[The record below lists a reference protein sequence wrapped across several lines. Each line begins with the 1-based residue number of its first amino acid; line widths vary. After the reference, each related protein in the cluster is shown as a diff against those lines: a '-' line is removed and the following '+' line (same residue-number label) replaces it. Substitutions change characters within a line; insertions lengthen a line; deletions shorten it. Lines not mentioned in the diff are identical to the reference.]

1 MGNSLKRTRGKKERF
16 DELAA
21 SGEAENLQH
30 QQQADEALRAAS
42 TSKHHAQIEKHTI
55 VCTTAIEDAAG
66 RGIER
71 IDEDT
76 EAHKR
81 DIEALATRK
90 KAEISQHQQQRQQED
105 EAIRAASTS
114 KHHAQIEKHTI
125 VCTTAIEDA
134 ADRGIECIDEDV
146 EAHKRDFDLLAN
158 MRKAELL
165 QQQQEVD
172 EAFRTDLKETL
183 RKYHLKHNSFLSLG
197 PFFSSDDSRLKDFY
211 VPPTLSEV
219 LQQRISKEN
228 GPREHKTR
236 PITSLEQLLTPA
248 DTTKQF
254 TIITANAGVGKTS
267 FCKFIAVLWCASHG
281 HETDTI
287 STFKERFDI
296 PFESLEKI
304 PYLLYIPMRS
314 IPQGRTHSIEK
325 LIFDHL
331 ENVIGYLKQDRDKLR
346 RVFMNERCLV
356 ILDGMDESSLST
368 LVPAMAKR
376 KYSIIITC
384 RPWKLAD
391 MELPKYTHINID
403 DLSNS
408 SQKNLFEHVNKL
420 LNAYNSTTFEVKNFL
435 ATLEA
440 KKLQP
445 LSSNTLVGLQL
456 YCLWY
461 DQRMDDETSENNKTR
476 MTLGPTRSHIYAAI
490 LEKMFSLEMKKTKDF
505 SERQQNKISTQ
516 RPLPKCFEGRKLCKA
531 KSCLIY
537 ETGKIALK
545 MLVNSKIEFDEE
557 TMHSLLDGQFL
568 LDSGIISAYMSHK
581 CSIEN
586 KVYHF
591 LHKTYQEMFAAIY
604 ISSLNFKSEDWLALE
619 DNFNTVFSPDIMS
632 FLCVMNY
639 EQGRRCSE
647 IFGNIE
653 REFYRED
660 AFYANEIIEYQDTVQ
675 LAYNECVNNGVSEP
689 QLTLRHV
696 ELNRENAASIG
707 PLLQQNLSGLYSCVI
722 ECSEGYPANTSITSM
737 EQLHTLCISSK
748 EEGNASRQSIPTLFP
763 NKLTFLCLFDLN
775 IETDNLN
782 LASCG
787 NIKVIILLNLRLR
800 HVTIAPTQLE
810 TFLVAI
816 EDNIRENIPP
826 MEVTFAHGRRFTN
839 KLKKLRLDN
848 VTLNETLN
856 IQHCDQLQELWL
868 DTLTFSDDF
877 HLDLSSF
884 THLSVVDLR
893 NLRLRHVTIA
903 PTQLEKF
910 WVSIKD
916 NIRENIPPME
926 ETLSHGRQ
934 FTNTLKKL
942 SIDNVTLNETLNIQ
956 HCDQLQELW
965 LDTLT
970 FSDDFHLDLSS
981 FTHLSVVDLRNLR
994 LRHVTIAPTQ
1004 LETFWVSIKD
1014 NIRENIPPMEVTLS
1028 HGRQFTNTLKK
1039 LSLDNVTL
1047 NETLNI
1053 QHCDQ
1058 LQELW
1063 LKTITFS
1070 DDFHLDLSSFT
1081 HLSVVFLL
1089 NLRLRHVTI
1098 APTQL
1103 EKFLVSIKD
1112 NIRENTPPMEVTF
1125 AHGKQFTNTLKKL
1138 RLVNVTL
1145 NETLNI
1151 QHCDRLQELWLKT
1164 ITFSDDFH
1172 LDLSSFTHLSVVFL
1186 LNLRLRHVTI
1196 APTQLEKFLVSIKDN
1211 IRENTPPMEVTF
1223 AHGKQFTNTLKKLS
1237 LDNVTLNETLNI
1249 QHCDQLQELW
1259 LDTLTFSDDFHLDL
1273 SSFTHLSEVVLQ
1285 NLRLRHVTIAP
1296 TQLEKFWVAI
1306 KDNIRE
1312 NIPPMEVTLSHGR
1325 QFTNTLK
1332 KLSLD
1337 NVTLNETLNIQHCD
1351 QLQELW
1357 LDTLTFSDD
1366 FHLDL
1371 SSFTHL
1377 SEVGLR
1383 NLRLRHVTIAPTQL
1397 ERFWVSI
1404 KDNIRENIPPMEVT
1418 FAHGRQFTNTLKKLS
1433 LDNVT
1438 LNETLNIHQCDQ
1450 LQELWLDTFTFS
1462 DDFHLDLSSFT
1473 HLSEVVLQNLRL
1485 RHVTIA
1491 PTQLEKFWV
1500 SIKDNIRENIPP
1512 MEVTLSHGRQFT
1524 NTLKKLCLDN
1534 VTLNETLNIQ
1544 HCDQL
1549 QELWLD
1555 TLTFSDDFHLDLSS
1569 FTHLSE
1575 VDLRNLRLRHVT
1587 IAPTQLE
1594 KFWVSIKDNIREN
1607 IPPMEVTF
1615 AHGRRFTN
1623 TLKKLS
1629 LHYVTL
1635 NETLNIQQCD
1645 QLQKLRLDTL
1655 TFSDDFRLD
1664 LSSFTHLSAVVLG
1677 NLHLRHVTIDPTQL
1691 EKFWV
1696 YIKDNMR
1703 ENTPP
1708 MEVTFAHG
1716 RRFTTTLKILSLDNV
1731 TLNETLNIQ
1740 QCDQLQKLWLDTLT
1754 FSDDFHLDLSSFTH
1768 LSEVDLRNL
1777 RLRHVTIAPTQLEK
1791 FVVFIKYNIRENIPP
1806 MEVTFAHGRQFT
1818 NTLKEL
1824 CLVNV
1829 TLNETLNIQQCDQL
1843 QKLWLNTLTFSDDFH
1858 LDLSSF
1864 THLSEVDLRNLR
1876 LRHVTIAPTQ
1886 LEKFWVAF
1894 KDNIREN
1901 IPPMEVTFA
1910 HGRQFTNTL
1919 KKLCLDNV
1927 TLNET
1932 LNIQQCD
1939 QLQELWLNTLTFS
1952 DDFHLDLSSFTHL
1965 SEVDLRNLRLRQ
1977 VTIDPTQL
1985 EKFWVAFK
1993 DNIRENIPPMEVTF
2007 AHGRQ
2012 FTNTLKKLSLD
2023 NVTLNET
2030 LNIQQCDQLQELWL
2044 DTFTFS
2050 DDFHLDLSSFTHLSE
2065 VLLQNLR
2072 LRHVTIA
2079 PTQLEK
2085 FWVLIT
2091 DNIRENT
2098 PPMEVTLSHGR
2109 QFTNTLKELSLVNVT
2124 LNETLNIQQCDQ
2136 LQKLWLNTLTFSD
2149 DFHLDLSSF
2158 THLSEVDLRNLR
2170 LRHVTIAPTQLE
2182 KFWVAFKDNIREN
2195 IPPMEVTFAHGRQ
2208 FTNTLK
2214 KLCLDNVTLNETLNI
2229 QQCDQLQELWLNT
2242 LTFSDDFHLDLSSF
2256 THLSEVDLR
2265 NLRLRQ
2271 VTIDPTQ
2278 LEKFWVAFK
2287 DNIRENIP
2295 PMEVTFA
2302 HGRQFTN
2309 TLKKLSLDNVTLN
2322 ETLNIQQCDQLQEL
2336 WLDTFT
2342 FSDDFHLDLS
2352 SFTHLSGV
2360 LLQNLRLR
2368 HVTIAPTQ
2376 LEKFWVLITDN
2387 IRENTPPMEVTLSHG
2402 RQFTNTLKELS
2413 LVNVTLNETLN
2424 IQQCDQLQKLQ
2435 LDTLTFSDDFHL
2447 DLSSFTHLSEV
2458 LLQNLRLRHVTIAPT
2473 QLEKFWVFI
2482 TDNIR
2487 ENTPPMEVT
2496 LSHGRQF
2503 TNTLKKLSLVN
2514 VTLNETLNIQQCD
2527 QLQKLQLDTL
2537 TFSDNFH
2544 LDLSPFTDLS
2554 LLILHNHRLQ
2564 RVTIATVP
2572 RENFWLSIKMI
2583 MQENTPPME
2592 ETFAHGKHFAHKLRE
2607 LRLHNVT
2614 LNETLHIQQYDK
2626 LQQLRLGTLLLPD
2639 NSSIG
2644 LFSFTDLA
2652 VVTLQNLGLHHLII
2666 VPDKLEKSWV
2676 LVNNNISKLIPNIIE
2691 ALQSDEQFTNISQI
2705 YRSAGFAYIR

>member
-1 MGNSLKRTRGKKERF
+1 MGNSLKRTRRKKERF

-90 KAEISQHQQQRQQED
+90 KSEISQHQQQRQQED

-172 EAFRTDLKETL
+172 EAFRTELKETL
-183 RKYHLKHNSFLSLG
+183 IKHHLERNSFLSLG
-197 PFFSSDDSRLKDFY
+197 PFISSDDSRLEDFY
-211 VPPTLSEV
+211 VPPRLSEV
-219 LQQRISKEN
+219 LQQQISKKN
-228 GPREHKTR
+228 GPRENKTR

-267 FCKFIAVLWCASHG
+267 FCKFVVVLWCALHG
-281 HETDTI
+281 RKTDSI
-287 STFKERFDI
+287 STFKKRFDI
-296 PFESLEKI
+296 PFESLEDI
-304 PYLLYIPMRS
+304 PYLLYIPMRD
-314 IPQGRTHSIEK
+314 IPPDRTHSIEDI
-325 LIFDHL
+325 IFAHL
-331 ENVIGYLKQDRDKLR
+331 ENVIGYSTEDRDKLG
-346 RVFMNERCLV
+346 RVFMKERCLV
-356 ILDGMDESSLST
+356 ILDGMDDSSLPK
-368 LVPAMAKR
+368 LDPPMAKR

-391 MELPKYTHINID
+391 TKLPKYTHVSID
-403 DLSNS
+403 DLNRF
-408 SQKNLFEHVNKL
+408 SQTNLFEHVNKT
-420 LNAYNSTTFEVKNFL
+420 LNAYYSTAFEVQDFL

-440 KKLQP
+440 KTLGP

-456 YCLWY
+456 YCLWH
-461 DQRMDDETSENNKTR
+461 DQRMDNETSENNKTS
-476 MTLGPTRSHIYAAI
+476 MTLGPTRSHIYADI
-490 LEKMFSLEMKKTKDF
+490 LETMFSLEMKKRKEF
-505 SERQQNKISTQ
+505 SERPQNKIPTQ

-537 ETGKIALK
+537 ETGKIALN

-568 LDSGIISAYMSHK
+568 LDSGLISAYRSHK

-604 ISSLNFKSEDWLALE
+604 ISSLNFTSEDWLKLE
-619 DNFNTVFSPDIMS
+619 DNFATVFSPDIMS

-653 REFYRED
+653 REFYREG
-660 AFYANEIIEYQDTVQ
+660 AFYASEIIEYQEAVQ

-689 QLTLRHV
+689 QLTLRHAR
-696 ELNRENAASIG
+696 LNREIAASTG
-707 PLLQQNLSGLYSCVI
+707 PLLQQNLSGLYSCDI
-722 ECSEGYPANTSITSM
+722 ECSEGYPVNTSITSM
-737 EQLHTLCISSK
+737 EQLHTLYISSE
-748 EEGNASRQSIPTLFP
+748 EEGNASLQSIPTLFL
-763 NKLTFLCLFDLN
+763 NKLTVLCLFDLN

-787 NIKVIILLNLRLR
+787 NIKVINLQNLRLR

-810 TFLVAI
+810 EFCVFT
-816 EDNIRENIPP
+816 DNIRENTPP

-839 KLKKLRLDN
+839 KLKKLCLDN

-856 IQHCDQLQELWL
+856 IQQCDQLQKLWL

-884 THLSVVDLR
+884 THLSEVVLR

-903 PTQLEKF
+903 PTQLERF
-910 WVSIKD
+910 WVSIK
-916 NIRENIPPME
+916 I
-926 ETLSHGRQ
+926 
-934 FTNTLKKL
+934 
-942 SIDNVTLNETLNIQ
+942 
-956 HCDQLQELW
+956 
-965 LDTLT
+965 
-970 FSDDFHLDLSS
+970 
-981 FTHLSVVDLRNLR
+981 
-994 LRHVTIAPTQ
+994 
-1004 LETFWVSIKD
+1004 
-1014 NIRENIPPMEVTLS
+1014 NIRENIPPMEVTFA
-1028 HGRQFTNTLKK
+1028 HGRQFTNTLKE
-1039 LSLDNVTL
+1039 LSLDYVTL

-1053 QHCDQ
+1053 QQCDQ
-1058 LQELW
+1058 LQ
-1063 LKTITFS
+1063 
-1070 DDFHLDLSSFT
+1070 D
-1081 HLSVVFLL
+1081 
-1089 NLRLRHVTI
+1089 
-1098 APTQL
+1098 
-1103 EKFLVSIKD
+1103 
-1112 NIRENTPPMEVTF
+1112 
-1125 AHGKQFTNTLKKL
+1125 
-1138 RLVNVTL
+1138 
-1145 NETLNI
+1145 
-1151 QHCDRLQELWLKT
+1151 
-1164 ITFSDDFH
+1164 
-1172 LDLSSFTHLSVVFL
+1172 
-1186 LNLRLRHVTI
+1186 
-1196 APTQLEKFLVSIKDN
+1196 
-1211 IRENTPPMEVTF
+1211 
-1223 AHGKQFTNTLKKLS
+1223 
-1237 LDNVTLNETLNI
+1237 
-1249 QHCDQLQELW
+1249 LW

-1296 TQLEKFWVAI
+1296 TQLEKFFVSI

-1312 NIPPMEVTLSHGR
+1312 NTPPMEVTFAHGR

-1332 KLSLD
+1332 KLNLD
-1337 NVTLNETLNIQHCD
+1337 NVTLNETLNIQQCD
-1351 QLQELW
+1351 QLQKLWLNTLTFSDDFRLDLSSFTHLSKVTLQNLRLRHVTIAPTQLEEFWVFTDNIRENTPPMEVTFAHGRQFTNTLKRLNLDNVTLNETLNIQQCDQLQTLW

-1377 SEVGLR
+1377 SEVALR

-1404 KDNIRENIPPMEVT
+1404 KINIRENIPPMEVT
-1418 FAHGRQFTNTLKKLS
+1418 FAHGRQFTNTLKELS
-1433 LDNVT
+1433 LDYVT
-1438 LNETLNIHQCDQ
+1438 LNETLNIQQCDQ
-1450 LQELWLDTFTFS
+1450 LQDLWLDTLTFS

-1491 PTQLEKFWV
+1491 PTQLEKFFV
-1500 SIKDNIRENIPP
+1500 SIKDNIREN
-1512 MEVTLSHGRQFT
+1512 T
-1524 NTLKKLCLDN
+1524 
-1534 VTLNETLNIQ
+1534 
-1544 HCDQL
+1544 
-1549 QELWLD
+1549 
-1555 TLTFSDDFHLDLSS
+1555 
-1569 FTHLSE
+1569 
-1575 VDLRNLRLRHVT
+1575 
-1587 IAPTQLE
+1587 
-1594 KFWVSIKDNIREN
+1594 
-1607 IPPMEVTF
+1607 PPMEVTF
-1615 AHGRRFTN
+1615 AHGRQFTN
-1623 TLKKLS
+1623 TLKELN
-1629 LHYVTL
+1629 LDNVTL

-1645 QLQKLRLDTL
+1645 QLQELWLNTL

-1664 LSSFTHLSAVVLG
+1664 LSSFTHLSKVTLQ
-1677 NLHLRHVTIDPTQL
+1677 NLRLRHVTIAPTQL
-1691 EKFWV
+1691 EEFWV
-1696 YIKDNMR
+1696 FTDNIR

-1716 RRFTTTLKILSLDNV
+1716 RQFTNTLKKLNLDNVTLNETLNIQQCDQLQELWLNTLTFSDDFRLDLSSFTHLSKVTLQNLRLRHVTIAPTQLEEFFVSIKDNIRENTPPMEVTFAHGRQFTNTLKKLNLDNV

-1754 FSDDFHLDLSSFTH
+1754 FSDDFRLDLSSFTH
-1768 LSEVDLRNL
+1768 LSEVVLQNL

-1791 FVVFIKYNIRENIPP
+1791 FFVSIKDNIRENTPP

-1824 CLVNV
+1824 N
-1829 TLNETLNIQQCDQL
+1829 
-1843 QKLWLNTLTFSDDFH
+1843 
-1858 LDLSSF
+1858 
-1864 THLSEVDLRNLR
+1864 
-1876 LRHVTIAPTQ
+1876 
-1886 LEKFWVAF
+1886 
-1894 KDNIREN
+1894 
-1901 IPPMEVTFA
+1901 
-1910 HGRQFTNTL
+1910 
-1919 KKLCLDNV
+1919 LDNV

-1952 DDFHLDLSSFTHL
+1952 DDFRLDLSSFTHL
-1965 SEVDLRNLRLRQ
+1965 SKVTLQNLRLRH
-1977 VTIDPTQL
+1977 VTIAPTQL
-1985 EKFWVAFK
+1985 EEFWVFT
-1993 DNIRENIPPMEVTF
+1993 DNIRENTPLMEVTF

-2030 LNIQQCDQLQELWL
+2030 LNIQQCDQLQKLWL
-2044 DTFTFS
+2044 DSLTFS
-2050 DDFHLDLSSFTHLSE
+2050 DDFRLDLSSFTHLSK
-2065 VLLQNLR
+2065 VTLQNLR

-2079 PTQLEK
+2079 PTQLEE
-2085 FWVLIT
+2085 FWVFT

-2098 PPMEVTLSHGR
+2098 
-2109 QFTNTLKELSLVNVT
+2109 
-2124 LNETLNIQQCDQ
+2124 
-2136 LQKLWLNTLTFSD
+2136 
-2149 DFHLDLSSF
+2149 
-2158 THLSEVDLRNLR
+2158 
-2170 LRHVTIAPTQLE
+2170 
-2182 KFWVAFKDNIREN
+2182 
-2195 IPPMEVTFAHGRQ
+2195 PPMEVTFAHGRQ

-2214 KLCLDNVTLNETLNI
+2214 E
-2229 QQCDQLQELWLNT
+2229 
-2242 LTFSDDFHLDLSSF
+2242 
-2256 THLSEVDLR
+2256 
-2265 NLRLRQ
+2265 
-2271 VTIDPTQ
+2271 
-2278 LEKFWVAFK
+2278 
-2287 DNIRENIP
+2287 
-2295 PMEVTFA
+2295 
-2302 HGRQFTN
+2302 
-2309 TLKKLSLDNVTLN
+2309 
-2322 ETLNIQQCDQLQEL
+2322 
-2336 WLDTFT
+2336 
-2342 FSDDFHLDLS
+2342 
-2352 SFTHLSGV
+2352 
-2360 LLQNLRLR
+2360 
-2368 HVTIAPTQ
+2368 
-2376 LEKFWVLITDN
+2376 
-2387 IRENTPPMEVTLSHG
+2387 
-2402 RQFTNTLKELS
+2402 
-2413 LVNVTLNETLN
+2413 
-2424 IQQCDQLQKLQ
+2424 
-2435 LDTLTFSDDFHL
+2435 
-2447 DLSSFTHLSEV
+2447 
-2458 LLQNLRLRHVTIAPT
+2458 
-2473 QLEKFWVFI
+2473 
-2482 TDNIR
+2482 
-2487 ENTPPMEVT
+2487 
-2496 LSHGRQF
+2496 
-2503 TNTLKKLSLVN
+2503 LSLVN

-2592 ETFAHGKHFAHKLRE
+2592 ETFAHGKHFANKLRE

-2639 NSSIG
+2639 NISTDLS
-2644 LFSFTDLA
+2644 SFTDLA

-2676 LVNNNISKLIPNIIE
+2676 LVNNKISKLIPNIIE
-2691 ALQSDEQFTNISQI
+2691 ALQSDEQCSNISQI
-2705 YRSAGFAYIR
+2705 YRSAGFAYIS